1 MTKAVHLVLQG
12 KGGVGK
18 SVVARLL
25 AEYMIHT
32 ERDYQGFDA
41 DAVNQ
46 SFAAVN
52 GLNVRKVDLLDGAKI
67 DTRKFDTLMVDI
79 VANNE
84 KAVIID
90 SGASSFLPMMGYIE
104 TAHVIDTLLDG
115 GFEVF
120 IHTVVKGGPSKND
133 TFAGFEQIAQRFGD
147 LCNVVV
153 WANPFFGL
161 GMNDWVRPHFMY
173 SGSMDN
179 FWLVMAVRFGIPGFL
194 FLAVGYAWA
203 IFLIM
208 RRKFDSDVMLSNIR
222 RAWVF
227 TFLGLSFTL
236 VTVHVWAT
244 IYSFV
249 FFMFG
254 AGIWL
259 VTAQPGDQ
267 DPDTP
272 VKDDQEDSTPVGRR
286 FSRFPATPR
295 AGNRAAPPIPR
306 PAYQRQRAENIRKR
320 SS

>member
-1 MTKAVHLVLQG
+1 MTSEIHFVLQG

-120 IHTVVKGGPSKND
+120 IHTVVTGGPSKND

-153 WANPFFGL
+153 WANPFFGSVQRDDVAFIDL
-161 GMNDWVRPHFMY
+161 AGVKKALNDGQIIGV
-173 SGSMDN
+173 
-179 FWLVMAVRFGIPGFL
+179 V
-194 FLAVGYAWA
+194 
-203 IFLIM
+203 
-208 RRKFDSDVMLSNIR
+208 
-222 RAWVF
+222 
-227 TFLGLSFTL
+227 
-236 VTVHVWAT
+236 
-244 IYSFV
+244 
-249 FFMFG
+249 
-254 AGIWL
+254 
-259 VTAQPGDQ
+259 
-267 DPDTP
+267 
-272 VKDDQEDSTPVGRR
+272 
-286 FSRFPATPR
+286 
-295 AGNRAAPPIPR
+295 PIPELSQLTR
-306 PAYQRQRAENIRKR
+306 EDFAEFLTSQTLFAAFTAEDNKDINMMVKVRLNKAHANLMSIIGQVIGEPAEKTADATK
-320 SS
+320 